1 MEDVFALINQFVNMQ
16 LAYRHDERPG
26 ESYEALDGKKA
37 RRVAFDRYF
46 RPTEKKDS
54 GSWVFEPWWMNMHMS
69 AHNAAH
75 GFTKHKNTLMT
86 QAW

>member
-1 MEDVFALINQFVNMQ
+1 MTFMQ

-46 RPTEKKDS
+46 CPTEKKDS
-54 GSWVFEPWWMNMHMS
+54 GS
-69 AHNAAH
+69 
-75 GFTKHKNTLMT
+75 
-86 QAW
+86 